1 MNGGRQKALFLDRDG
16 VINFDSGHTHRRES
30 FEFIPGIFELCL
42 AAQTLGYLLIVVTN
56 QAGIARGYYSET
68 DFKDLTDWMMDQF
81 AERKVRIAGLYY
93 CPYHPV
99 FGVGKYKYDSP
110 DRKPN
115 PGMLLKAQADLDLDL
130 AASILI
136 GDKLSDI
143 EAGCTAGVGT
153 QILLSTEDGRSEV
166 EEPLCHQAKSLD
178 EIRYRFFSQSGS
190 ELTAVGREI
199 EGLRKTSSERKA
211 F

>member
-1 MNGGRQKALFLDRDG
+1 MSAGGQKALFLDRDG
-16 VINFDSGHTHRRES
+16 VINFDSGHTHTRES

-81 AERKVRIAGLYY
+81 AEKKVRITRLYY

-110 DRKPN
+110 DRKPH
-115 PGMLLKAQADLDLDL
+115 PGMLLRAQSELDLDL

-136 GDKLSDI
+136 GDKLSDM
-143 EAGCTAGVGT
+143 EAGCAAGVGK
-153 QILLSTEDGRSEV
+153 QILLSLESGHPGAQEGSYY
-166 EEPLCHQAKSLD
+166 QAKSLD
-178 EIRYRFFSQSGS
+178 EIRCRFFPTQTPPLIS
-190 ELTAVGREI
+190 I
-199 EGLRKTSSERKA
+199 
-211 F
+211 